1 METFV
6 TFLVGLIPTI
16 LTGSILY
23 YWQRK
28 QRRRDA
34 AVDKRAEARKCES
47 LLLLDM
53 QMATAKLSYACA
65 MALKRGTA
73 NGEVEDGVAAYEEAK
88 TRYTK
93 FLNQQAVEHLRE
105 E

>member
-1 METFV
+1 MDILSFI
-6 TFLVGLIPTI
+6 LGLLPAII
-16 LTGSILY
+16 AGAIGFY
-23 YWQRK
+23 IQRK
-28 QRRRDA
+28 QKMRDA

-47 LLLLDM
+47 LLLLDL

-65 MALKRGTA
+65 MALKRGST
-73 NGEVEDGVAAYEEAK
+73 NGEVEEGVAAYEEAK
-88 TRYTK
+88 DRYTK

>member
-1 METFV
+1 MEV
-6 TFLVGLIPTI
+6 WAWVVGLLPSVI
-16 LTGSILY
+16 TGTILY
-23 YWQRK
+23 YF
-28 QRRRDA
+28 QRRQKRRDD

-73 NGEVEDGVAAYEEAK
+73 NGEVEEGVSAYMEAK
-88 TRYTK
+88 KRYTD
-93 FLNQQAVEHLRE
+93 FLNKQAVEHLRE